1 VPPRIIAVANQ
12 KGGVGK
18 TTTTINVGTSLADM
32 GHRVLVVDCDPQ
44 ANATAG
50 LGVDRIAGDPSTYD
64 VIVLGQ
70 PIHVARIA
78 TAIPN
83 LDLVPSDIALAGSE
97 IELVALPRRE
107 LRLHYAIEGIA
118 EDYAYVLLDCPPS
131 LGLLTVNA
139 VVAAQSLLVPLQC
152 EFYALA
158 GLTLLTHTIN
168 LLRRE
173 LNPTLILEG
182 IVLTL
187 HDPRLTLSNQVVEDV
202 RRRFPADTLETV
214 IPRNVRLSE
223 APSHGLPISRYD
235 PACRGAIA
243 YRQLAAELHA
253 RVQARASFA
262 TAAPLSVP
270 GPVQ

>member
-1 VPPRIIAVANQ
+1 
-12 KGGVGK
+12 
-18 TTTTINVGTSLADM
+18 
-32 GHRVLVVDCDPQ
+32 
-44 ANATAG
+44 
-50 LGVDRIAGDPSTYD
+50 
-64 VIVLGQ
+64 
-70 PIHVARIA
+70 
-78 TAIPN
+78 
-83 LDLVPSDIALAGSE
+83 
-97 IELVALPRRE
+97 
-107 LRLHYAIEGIA
+107 
-118 EDYAYVLLDCPPS
+118 
-131 LGLLTVNA
+131 
-139 VVAAQSLLVPLQC
+139 
-152 EFYALA
+152 
-158 GLTLLTHTIN
+158 
-168 LLRRE
+168 LRRE

-202 RRRFPADTLETV
+202 RRRFPAETLETV

-262 TAAPLSVP
+262 TGAPLSVP